1 MCQAVESIERLIYKI
16 ITASSWDF
24 PGSPLVK
31 PLRFTAGDTGS
42 IPDQGIKIK
51 KKKAKQLPSC
61 HTIMYVLTQATENR
75 FSFSDELLVLIVFCV
90 FFFFLFITSLETL
103 LCSIK
108 N

>member
-1 MCQAVESIERLIYKI
+1 MLIFALHVILSLSI
-16 ITASSWDF
+16 
-24 PGSPLVK
+24 
-31 PLRFTAGDTGS
+31 
-42 IPDQGIKIK
+42 